1 MASWSLT
8 ESSQWL
14 SQQVNKC
21 SEVKYGVFR
30 VEVKSLEGAN
40 SKVHQSSAQVAG
52 LLNKDAGFEPITST
66 AGKRQCITNVAESL
80 PLYHHSPHVIL
91 QKVML
96 YIIKK

>member
-1 MASWSLT
+1 M
-8 ESSQWL
+8 
-14 SQQVNKC
+14 NKC

-30 VEVKSLEGAN
+30 IEVKSLEGAN

-80 PLYHHSPHVIL
+80 PLYHHSPPCDTAEGNVIHY
-91 QKVML
+91 KEVMTL
-96 YIIKK
+96 STYTYNI